1 MLALATFGTGEDS
14 TEMQRKCV
22 NADPSVMRHDPSR
35 MHFCH
40 GL

>member
-1 MLALATFGTGEDS
+1 MLALTAFRDGEDS
-14 TEMQRKCV
+14 AEMQRKCV

-40 GL
+40 GV